1 MAQATIT
8 IDEDLL
14 KQIEEKAAKE
24 SRTAEEVANELLRQS
39 LEAKKPYKLELQG
52 WNAEL
57 QPGVDLEDRSKLYD
71 LMDGPE
77 YFEKYRR

>member
-1 MAQATIT
+1 MAQATIA
-8 IDEDLL
+8 IDEELL

-39 LEAKKPYKLELQG
+39 LAKPYKLELQG

-57 QPGVDLEDRSKLYD
+57 RPGVDLTDRDKLYE

-77 YFEKYRR
+77 YWDKYRR